1 MLNDWT
7 LSNCCSL
14 SSCSVYTNAITK
26 SKDVFKSLVLKSIR
40 IDINDS
46 LSVSNT
52 AIKQSSLRFAG
63 WVNDCGEE
71 ILFNDLTGLNAS
83 EDCNLLFLFV
93 LLDFK
98 HFPSKVNINTSLVTL
113 FKSNLVS
120 IGELEYFLV
129 RSPELDS

>member
-1 MLNDWT
+1 MLNDWA

-14 SSCSVYTNAITK
+14 SSSSVYTNAITK

-52 AIKQSSLRFAG
+52 AIEQSSLRFAG
-63 WVNDCGEE
+63 RINDCREE
-71 ILFNDLTGLNAS
+71 ILFNDLSSLNAS
-83 EDCNLLFLFV
+83 EDSNLLFLFV

-98 HFPSKVNINTSLVTL
+98 HFPSKVNINTSLVAL
-113 FKSNLVS
+113 FKSNFVS
-120 IGELEYFLV
+120 IWELEYFLV
-129 RSPELDS
+129 WSPELDS